1 MVDFVVD
8 FFSNTAV
15 VIVQTTIVV
24 VTGYCSPRV
33 HILCHKTISSQCLVT
48 SL

>member
-15 VIVQTTIVV
+15 MPDN
-24 VTGYCSPRV
+24 G
-33 HILCHKTISSQCLVT
+33 KKSSSVAARYAL
-48 SL
+48 LMLAR